1 MHHIATVI
9 YPTPPAP
16 TTSALCD
23 LIRASFPD
31 ARLVEV
37 DDGIDVML
45 DSGRLFVEVDDRS
58 PESLEPGRA
67 VFAPPEPNRDWPDDV
82 DAADLFPEEA
92 PPVEGRRRD
101 RTDGTVSAAFDEAA
115 RYLHLEGDFAD
126 PADVIGLLEVL
137 LRARVDATVTD
148 ASGDPLPVVA
158 EARRTPMA

>member
-37 DDGIDVML
+37 DDGIDVTI
-45 DSGRLFVEVDDRS
+45 DAGRLFIEVDDRS
-58 PESLEPGRA
+58 PESLEDVGRA
-67 VFAPPEPNRDWPDDV
+67 LAPPDPSLDWPEDL
-82 DAADLFPEEA
+82 DASELAPDEA
-92 PPVEGRRRD
+92 PHLEGRRPD
-101 RTDGTVSAAFDEAA
+101 RSDGTAAAAFIEAT
-115 RYLHLEGDFAD
+115 RYVHLEGDFAD

-137 LRARVDATVTD
+137 LRAREDATVTD
-148 ASGDPLPVVA
+148 ANGDPLPVVE
-158 EARRTPMA
+158 EAHRPLVA